1 MKLIRNIILSLTLSA
16 LYIVSSSLLTIDG
29 HAQDIRLVVDGK
41 DITELS
47 TPIIQNGRTMVPIRF
62 VTEEIGATVNWD
74 PKNRTVEVIK
84 GDQSVFLKIGSA
96 LVGYN
101 QGASYQV
108 SDVAPL
114 IVGDRTYV
122 PLRLISNAFGIGI
135 EWVNETREVRVDS
148 SKTSV
153 KAPFHEVAITS
164 LSPGQSIHGKTA
176 VTFTFGDRYK
186 ATLGEIRLLLVD
198 RQTATGFVVGRTN
211 GVSNSL
217 TYVPSLE
224 DNGNKVMVV
233 ALYDKY
239 NKLLAADA
247 VPVNVSVTPNI
258 VLEGLVDGETI
269 QKTVVLKPNV
279 NFIAEHIT
287 YELTNLGNGKV
298 ITVIEQ
304 DPFGSYTWTP
314 TKSQEGN
321 YSVKVMAYDA
331 MGNVYYSAPYSFSIQ
346 VDLNLSLV
354 GVTEGMTVN
363 RPITLLASRN
373 FDVRETT
380 YLIKDERT
388 GVETVLATLPYGG
401 YRWFPGES
409 FSGNKALKVSV
420 VDAGGTVRESAYVQV
435 KVDGSP
441 KLQLSGVG
449 PNQVLTSETKLNVS
463 SNVTMDKVSY
473 ILTNKSTGST
483 KIIGQDIPTTDEWVF
498 KPTSSDGG
506 QVSLRA
512 EGYYN
517 GSKIVSETIEFRIY
531 TDKTFGPKAIIEK
544 DKFLAFSSGMAK
556 TSWNNTGMSAA
567 LQTAQAILE
576 TGWGQSV
583 PQDKYSGKFSYNLF
597 GIKGSATNGSVISNT
612 WEVYNGVTYRVDAN
626 FRAYNNAQESWND
639 HKSLLLNADRYAP
652 FRDVMYQSSLG
663 AWAIKRAGYA
673 TDPQYPIKLMKLI
686 RQYNLK
692 ELDRVGI

>member
-41 DITELS
+41 DITQLS

-74 PKNRTVEVIK
+74 PTNRTVEVIK

-198 RQTATGFVVGRTN
+198 RQTATGFVVGRTT

-363 RPITLLASRN
+363 RPVTLLASRN

-597 GIKGSATNGSVISNT
+597 GIKGSATNGSVTSNT

>member
-1 MKLIRNIILSLTLSA
+1 MKLIRNTILSLILVALS
-16 LYIVSSSLLTIDG
+16 IVTPSLLTMDVY
-29 HAQDIRLVVDGK
+29 AQDMRLIVDGK

-47 TPIIQNGRTMVPIRF
+47 TPIIQNGRTLVPIRF
-62 VTEEIGATVNWD
+62 VTEEMGATVNWD
-74 PKNRTVEVIK
+74 SINRTVEVVK
-84 GDQSVFLKIGSA
+84 GNQSVFLKINSA

-135 EWVNETREVRVDS
+135 EWVNETREVLVDS
-148 SKTSV
+148 TKTSV
-153 KAPFHEVAITS
+153 KAPFHEVLITS
-164 LSPGQSIHGKTA
+164 LLPGQTIQGKTA
-176 VTFTFGDRYK
+176 VTFSFGDRYK
-186 ATLGEIRLLLVD
+186 ATLGEIRLLLLD
-198 RQTATGFVVGRTN
+198 PQTATGFVVGRTI
-211 GVSNSL
+211 GEASNI

-233 ALYDKY
+233 ALYDKN
-239 NKLLAADA
+239 NKLMAADA
-247 VPVNVSVTPNI
+247 VPVVISVTPSV
-258 VLEGLVDGETI
+258 VLEGLVNDETI
-269 QKTVVLKPNV
+269 QKTVVFKPNV
-279 NFIAEHIT
+279 NFVAEHIT
-287 YELTNLGNGKV
+287 YELTNLDNGKV

-314 TKSQEGN
+314 SKTQEGH

-331 MGNVYYSAPYSFSIQ
+331 VGNIYHSAPYTFRVQ
-346 VDLNLSLV
+346 VDPNLSLA
-354 GVTEGMTVN
+354 GVTEGMIVN
-363 RPITLLASRN
+363 KPVTLLASRN

-380 YLIKDERT
+380 YLIKDEKT

-401 YRWFPGES
+401 YRWFPDQS
-409 FSGNKALKVSV
+409 FSGNKALKVRV
-420 VDAGGTVRESAYVQV
+420 VDAGGITRESAYVHV

-441 KLQLSGVG
+441 RLQLSGVG
-449 PNQVLTSETKLNVS
+449 PNQVLTGETKLNVN
-463 SNVTMDKVSY
+463 SNVTMDKVNY
-473 ILTNKSTGST
+473 ILTNKSTGVT
-483 KIIGQDIPTTDEWVF
+483 KIVGQDIPASGEWTF
-498 KPTSSDGG
+498 KPTASDGG
-506 QVSLRA
+506 QVSLKA

-517 GSKIVSETIEFRIY
+517 GSKITSETIDFRIY
-531 TDKTFGPKAIIEK
+531 MDKTFGPKAIIEK

-556 TSWNNTGMSAA
+556 TSWNSTGMSAA

-597 GIKGSATNGSVISNT
+597 GIKGSATNGSVTSNT

>member
-1 MKLIRNIILSLTLSA
+1 MKLIRIITLSLILSA
-16 LYIVSSSLLTIDG
+16 IYIITSSMLTIQG
-29 HAQDIRLVVDGK
+29 HAQDIRLIVDGK

-74 PKNRTVEVIK
+74 PNNRTVEVIK
-84 GDQSVFLKIGSA
+84 GNQSVFLKIGSA

-108 SDVAPL
+108 SDVTPL
-114 IVGDRTYV
+114 ILGGRTYV

-135 EWVNETREVRVDS
+135 EWVNETREVLVDS
-148 SKTSV
+148 NKTSV
-153 KAPFHEVAITS
+153 KAPFHEVVISS
-164 LSPGQSIHGKTA
+164 LSPGQTIQGKTA

-186 ATLGEIRLLLVD
+186 TSLAETRLLLVD
-198 RQTATGFVVGRTN
+198 RQTATGFVVGRSL
-211 GVSNSL
+211 GDSNSL
-217 TYVPSLE
+217 IYVPSLE
-224 DNGNKVMVV
+224 ENGNKVMVV
-233 ALYDKY
+233 ALYDKN
-239 NKLLAADA
+239 NKLIAADA
-247 VPVNVSVTPNI
+247 VPVVISVTPNI
-258 VLEGLVDGETI
+258 VLEGLTHDEVI

-279 NFIAEHIT
+279 NFIAEHLT
-287 YELTNLGNGKV
+287 YELTNLSTGKV

-331 MGNVYYSAPYSFSIQ
+331 TGKVYHSAPYTFSVQ
-346 VDLNLSLV
+346 VEASLSLT
-354 GVTEGMTVN
+354 GVTTGMTVN
-363 RPITLLASRN
+363 KPVTLLASRN

-380 YLIKDERT
+380 YLIKDEKT

-401 YRWFPGES
+401 YRWFPDQS
-409 FSGNKALKVSV
+409 FSGNKALKVRV
-420 VDAGGTVRESAYVQV
+420 IDAGGTTRESAYIQV

-441 KLQLSGVG
+441 RLQLSGVG
-449 PNQVLTSETKLNVS
+449 PNQVLTGETKLNVN
-463 SNVTMDKVSY
+463 SNVTMDKVNY
-473 ILTNKSTGST
+473 ILINKSTGST
-483 KIIGQDIPTTDEWVF
+483 KIVGQDIPADSEWIF
-498 KPTSSDGG
+498 KPTASDGG
-506 QVSLRA
+506 QVSLKA

-517 GSKIVSETIEFRIY
+517 GTKIISETIDFRIY
-531 TDKTFGPKAIIEK
+531 LDKTFGPKAIIEK

-556 TSWNNTGMSAA
+556 TSWNSTGMSAA

-583 PQDKYSGKFSYNLF
+583 PRDKYSGKFSYNLF
-597 GIKGSATNGSVISNT
+597 GIKGSATNGSVTSNT

-639 HKSLLLNADRYAP
+639 HKSLLFNADRYAP
-652 FRDVMYQSSLG
+652 FRDVMYHSSLG

>member
-1 MKLIRNIILSLTLSA
+1 MKLIRNTILSLILVG
-16 LYIVSSSLLTIDG
+16 LYIVTPSLLTMDVY
-29 HAQDIRLVVDGK
+29 AQDMRLIVDGK

-47 TPIIQNGRTMVPIRF
+47 TPIIKNGRTLVPIRF
-62 VTEEIGATVNWD
+62 VTEEMGATVNWD
-74 PKNRTVEVIK
+74 SINRTVEVVK
-84 GDQSVFLKIGSA
+84 GNQSVFLKINSA

-135 EWVNETREVRVDS
+135 EWVNETREVLVDS

-153 KAPFHEVAITS
+153 KAPFHEVLITS
-164 LSPGQSIHGKTA
+164 LLPGQTIQGKTA
-176 VTFTFGDRYK
+176 VTFSFGDQYK
-186 ATLGEIRLLLVD
+186 ATLGEIRLLLLD
-198 RQTATGFVVGRTN
+198 RQTATGFVVGRAI
-211 GVSNSL
+211 GDASSL

-233 ALYDKY
+233 ALYDKN
-239 NKLLAADA
+239 NKLMAADA
-247 VPVNVSVTPNI
+247 VPVVISVTPSV
-258 VLEGLVDGETI
+258 VLEGLVNDETI
-269 QKTVVLKPNV
+269 QKTVVFKPNV
-279 NFIAEHIT
+279 NFVAEHIT
-287 YELTNLGNGKV
+287 YELTNLDNGKV

-314 TKSQEGN
+314 SKTQEGH

-331 MGNVYYSAPYSFSIQ
+331 VGNIYHSAPYTFRVQ
-346 VDLNLSLV
+346 VDPNLSLS
-354 GVTEGMTVN
+354 GVTAGMIVN
-363 RPITLLASRN
+363 KPVTLLASRN

-380 YLIKDERT
+380 YLIKDEKT

-401 YRWFPGES
+401 YRWFPDQS
-409 FSGNKALKVSV
+409 FSGNKALKVRV
-420 VDAGGTVRESAYVQV
+420 VDAGGIIRESAYVQV

-441 KLQLSGVG
+441 RLQLSGVG
-449 PNQVLTSETKLNVS
+449 PNQVLTGETKLKVN
-463 SNVTMDKVSY
+463 SNVTMDKVNY
-473 ILTNKSTGST
+473 ILTNKSTGVT
-483 KIIGQDIPTTDEWVF
+483 KIVGQDIPAAGEWTF
-498 KPTSSDGG
+498 KPTASDGG
-506 QVSLRA
+506 QVSLKA

-517 GSKIVSETIEFRIY
+517 GTKITSETIDFRIY
-531 TDKTFGPKAIIEK
+531 MDKTFGPKAIIEK

-556 TSWNNTGMSAA
+556 ISWNSTGMSAA

-597 GIKGSATNGSVISNT
+597 GIKGSATNGSVTSNT

>member
-1 MKLIRNIILSLTLSA
+1 MKLIRNITLSLILSAVYVIT
-16 LYIVSSSLLTIDG
+16 SSMLTIEG
-29 HAQDIRLVVDGK
+29 HAQDMRLIVDGK

-74 PKNRTVEVIK
+74 PTNRTVEVIK
-84 GDQSVFLKIGSA
+84 GNQSVFLKIGST

-135 EWVNETREVRVDS
+135 EWVNETRQVLVDS
-148 SKTSV
+148 NKTSV
-153 KAPFHEVAITS
+153 KAPFHEVLITS
-164 LSPGQSIHGKTA
+164 LSPGQTIQGKTT
-176 VTFTFGDRYK
+176 VTFTFGERYK
-186 ATLGEIRLLLVD
+186 ATLGDVRLLLVD
-198 RQTATGFVVGRTN
+198 RQTATGFVVGRSLGDT
-211 GVSNSL
+211 SSL

-239 NKLLAADA
+239 NKLIAADA
-247 VPVNVSVTPNI
+247 VPVVISVTPNI
-258 VLEGLVDGETI
+258 VLEGLVNNETI
-269 QKTVVLKPNV
+269 QKTVVLRPNV

-314 TKSQEGN
+314 TKSQEGH

-331 MGNVYYSAPYSFSIQ
+331 VGNIYHSAPYTISVQ
-346 VDLNLSLV
+346 VDENLSLT
-354 GVTEGMTVN
+354 GVTAGMTVN
-363 RPITLLASRN
+363 KPVTLLASRN

-380 YLIKDERT
+380 YLIKDEKT

-409 FSGNKALKVSV
+409 FSGNKSLKVRV
-420 VDAGGTVRESAYVQV
+420 IDAGGVTRESDYIQV

-441 KLQLSGVG
+441 RLQLSGVG
-449 PNQVLTSETKLNVS
+449 PNQVLTGETKLNVS
-463 SNVTMDKVSY
+463 SNVTMDKVNY

-483 KIIGQDIPTTDEWVF
+483 KIVGYDIPVTSEWTF
-498 KPTSSDGG
+498 KPTASDVG
-506 QVSLRA
+506 QVSLKA
-512 EGYYN
+512 EGYYK
-517 GSKIVSETIEFRIY
+517 GAKITSETIDFRIY
-531 TDKTFGPKAIIEK
+531 LDKTFGPKAIIEK

-556 TSWNNTGMSAA
+556 TSWNSTGMSAA

-597 GIKGSATNGSVISNT
+597 GIKGSATNGSVTSNT

-626 FRAYNNAQESWND
+626 FRAYNNVQESWND

>member
-16 LYIVSSSLLTIDG
+16 LYIVSSSLMTIDG

-41 DITELS
+41 DITQLS

-74 PKNRTVEVIK
+74 PTNRTVEVIK

-148 SKTSV
+148 SKTSI

-198 RQTATGFVVGRTN
+198 RQTATGFVVGRTTS
-211 GVSNSL
+211 VSNSL
-217 TYVPSLE
+217 TYVPSLV

-247 VPVNVSVTPNI
+247 VPVNISVTPNI

-363 RPITLLASRN
+363 RPVTLLASRN

-420 VDAGGTVRESAYVQV
+420 IDAGGTVRESAYVQV

-483 KIIGQDIPTTDEWVF
+483 KIIGQDIPTTDEWIF

-517 GSKIVSETIEFRIY
+517 GSKIVSETIDFRIY

-597 GIKGSATNGSVISNT
+597 GIKGSATNGSVTSNT